1 MAIIREFYKTR
12 NDGVKLYRTY
22 SDEGYTIQKIGTEE
36 VYEEAI
42 DIENVDFEYE
52 ETSELIEGTSET
64 ELKAMAYDILVGE
77 AK

>member
-42 DIENVDFEYE
+42 DIENVNFEYE

-77 AK
+77 AQ

>member
-12 NDGVKLYRTY
+12 NDGVKHYRTY

-42 DIENVDFEYE
+42 DIENVNFEYE

-77 AK
+77 AQ